1 MSLAAVL
8 PEAANLTE
16 IAPGLLVP
24 GAFAQ
29 GIPLNTLITGEVAQ
43 SVATPTCYVGR
54 GLSTFQRTHVSLQG
68 TISFGEL
75 TAGGYDLSG
84 AALLKFDT
92 AATQNALGYIYFR
105 LQPGTNTGY
114 TQARFVSYNET
125 YTNGVLNLN
134 FRIRF
139 PACTLQIVA
148 IYDN

>member
-1 MSLAAVL
+1 MFSLRLTGAA
-8 PEAANLTE
+8 A
-16 IAPGLLVP
+16 GLLLAT

-43 SVATPTCYVGR
+43 AVVTPTCYVGR

-84 AALLKFDT
+84 AALLKFDS
-92 AATQNALGYIYFR
+92 AATQNASGYIYFR
-105 LQPGTNTGY
+105 LQPGTSPAY
-114 TQARFVSYNET
+114 TQARFVGYNET
-125 YTNGVLNLN
+125 YANGVLNLN
-134 FRIRF
+134 LRISF
-139 PACTLQIVA
+139 PACILQIVA